1 MKVPFIDFNYEL
13 EGNEE
18 EYSELLLNHIRN
30 GEFIGGNAVS
40 EFEDSLA
47 EYLQT
52 ENVISVGNGT
62 DALIIALESLEL
74 TKKEVIVPAFS
85 FFATSEAIVQA
96 GLVPKFVDVSIEDCN
111 IDTAQIE
118 KNISKNT
125 GAILPVHLFG
135 KSSNMTEILSLS
147 EKYNLNIVEDTA
159 QSFGTKF
166 NENFLGTIGDVGC
179 LSFFPTKT
187 LGAYGDGGA
196 IVTDNKK
203 IAERAR
209 MLKNHGASKKYY
221 NEIIGYNSRL
231 DSLQASFLNIKIKNV
246 NKLISL
252 RKEAGEFYNKIF
264 EDNDKLT
271 ILSNNDST
279 FNYYSIIIKNDM
291 RDELQNYLTGEGIA
305 CAIYYPRT
313 LPSLPAHNVPDSFP
327 NAEFLSNN
335 ILSIPIFPS
344 IQQKQQIYVAEKI
357 NEFFSI
363 KKLKQ

>member
-1 MKVPFIDFNYEL
+1 MKVPFIDFSYEF
-13 EGNEE
+13 EGNEDD
-18 EYSELLLNHIRN
+18 YSELLLRHLRN
-30 GEFIGGNAVS
+30 GEFIGGKAVS
-40 EFEDSLA
+40 EFEENLSK
-47 EYLQT
+47 YLNT

-74 TKKEVIVPAFS
+74 ENKEVIVPAFS

-135 KSSNMTEILSLS
+135 KSSDMAEISS
-147 EKYNLNIVEDTA
+147 IADKYNLKIVEDTA
-159 QSFGTKF
+159 QSFGTIY
-166 NENFLGTIGDVGC
+166 NEKFLGTIGDVGC
-179 LSFFPTKT
+179 FSFFPTKT

-196 IVTDNKK
+196 IITDNKK

-231 DSLQASFLNIKIKNV
+231 DSIQASFLNMKLEKI

-252 RKEAGEFYNKIF
+252 RKKAGEFYNKILK
-264 EDNDKLT
+264 DNENLT
-271 ILSNNDST
+271 IVGNQDSS
-279 FNYYSIIIKNDM
+279 FNYYSIIIKNGS
-291 RDELQNYLTGEGIA
+291 RDELQTYLTESEISST
-305 CAIYYPRT
+305 IYYPRT
-313 LPSLPAHNVPDSFP
+313 LPSLPAHDVKESFP
-327 NAEFLSNN
+327 NAEFLSKN
-335 ILSIPIFPS
+335 ILALPIFPS
-344 IQQKQQIYVAEKI
+344 IQENQQLYVAEKI
-357 NEFFSI
+357 NDFF
-363 KKLKQ
+363 

>member
-1 MKVPFIDFNYEL
+1 MKVPFIDFSYEF
-13 EGNEE
+13 EGNEDD
-18 EYSELLLNHIRN
+18 YSELLLRHLRN

-40 EFEDSLA
+40 EFEENLSK
-47 EYLQT
+47 YLNT

-74 TKKEVIVPAFS
+74 ENKEVIVPAFS

-135 KSSNMTEILSLS
+135 KSSDMAEILSIAD
-147 EKYNLNIVEDTA
+147 KYNLKIIEDTA
-159 QSFGTKF
+159 QSFGTIY
-166 NENFLGTIGDVGC
+166 NEKFLGTVGDVGC
-179 LSFFPTKT
+179 FSFFPTKT

-196 IVTDNKK
+196 IITDNKN
-203 IAERAR
+203 IAERAK

-231 DSLQASFLNIKIKNV
+231 DSIQASFLNMKLEKI

-252 RKEAGEFYNKIF
+252 RQEAGEFYNKILK
-264 EDNDKLT
+264 DNENLT
-271 ILSNNDST
+271 IVNNQDSS
-279 FNYYSIIIKNDM
+279 FNYYSIIIKNGS
-291 RDELQNYLTGEGIA
+291 RDELQTYLTEADISST
-305 CAIYYPRT
+305 IYYPRT
-313 LPSLPAHNVPDSFP
+313 LPSLPAHGVQEGFP
-327 NAEFLSNN
+327 NAEFLSKN
-335 ILSIPIFPS
+335 ILALPIFPS
-344 IQQKQQIYVAEKI
+344 IQENQQLYIAEKI
-357 NEFFSI
+357 NDFF
-363 KKLKQ
+363 